1 MRMHRSIIL
10 GLGLFAATLG
20 SAAADTRQD
29 VRTEW
34 LLARGQTAQAVSE
47 LESRLGQNPFDPVTL
62 NNLAA
67 AQAAHGD
74 YFTAASL
81 LRRAQRLAPEQP
93 VIGRNLQAVEEWIS
107 HRADHS
113 RIAPDAAAAQRLAVP
128 PEPPPLWP

>member
-1 MRMHRSIIL
+1 MRMQGIVL
-10 GLGLFAATLG
+10 GLALAAGTLG
-20 SAAADTRQD
+20 SGLASANQD

-34 LLARGQTAQAVSE
+34 LLARGQTAQAINE
-47 LESRLGQNPFDPVTL
+47 LEARLGQNPFDPVTL

-93 VIGRNLQAVEEWIS
+93 VIERNLQEVDAWIS
-107 HRADHS
+107 SRADSS
-113 RIAPDAAAAQRLAVP
+113 RITPDAAANQRLAVP